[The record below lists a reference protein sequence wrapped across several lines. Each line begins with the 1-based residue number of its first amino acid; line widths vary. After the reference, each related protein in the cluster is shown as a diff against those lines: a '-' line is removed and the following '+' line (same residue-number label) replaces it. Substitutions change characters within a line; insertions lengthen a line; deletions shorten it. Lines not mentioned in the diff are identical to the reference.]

1 MQWIKY
7 QIVQSI
13 IDEET
18 ILIEKK
24 VGYSEANL
32 AIAQAE
38 AYNGEYT
45 IEEDG
50 IIINKKPI
58 AIEFGGT
65 GADNAADARI
75 KLGAAESSH
84 VHDDRYYTESE
95 IDTKLGTKVN
105 NSEKG
110 VANGVATL
118 DGKGKVT
125 ANQASSSIVVIE
137 ANTTLSA
144 SHLGKFLNAAS
155 ASAITITIPNSS
167 DIPVGAEVEIYH
179 HGAGAVYVQS
189 DANTY
194 FSFDGKST
202 TSRKLTIPRFGA
214 VGMKKVTTA
223 TWKVSGEAEG

>member
-50 IIINKKPI
+50 ITINKKPI

-65 GADNAADARI
+65 GADNAENALI
-75 KLGAAESSH
+75 N
-84 VHDDRYYTESE
+84 ESE
-95 IDTKLGTKVN
+95 PIVLQNLTSIPQPSTSVI
-105 NSEKG
+105 
-110 VANGVATL
+110 VALV
-118 DGKGKVT
+118 
-125 ANQASSSIVVIE
+125 E
-137 ANTTLSA
+137 
-144 SHLGKFLNAAS
+144 LN
-155 ASAITITIPNSS
+155 I
-167 DIPVGAEVEIYH
+167 
-179 HGAGAVYVQS
+179 
-189 DANTY
+189 
-194 FSFDGKST
+194 
-202 TSRKLTIPRFGA
+202 L
-214 VGMKKVTTA
+214 
-223 TWKVSGEAEG
+223 

>member
-50 IIINKKPI
+50 ITINKKPI

-65 GADNAADARI
+65 GADNAEDALI
-75 KLGAAESSH
+75 KLGAAKSSH
-84 VHDDRYYTESE
+84 THTPADIGAAASSHTHSE
-95 IDTKLGTKVN
+95 YLSKSAGGTVSGAVIHNAKVTFNKQIVLSSDSYGATLPPAGTKGRIFF
-105 NSEKG
+105 K
-110 VANGVATL
+110 
-118 DGKGKVT
+118 
-125 ANQASSSIVVIE
+125 
-137 ANTTLSA
+137 
-144 SHLGKFLNAAS
+144 
-155 ASAITITIPNSS
+155 
-167 DIPVGAEVEIYH
+167 
-179 HGAGAVYVQS
+179 
-189 DANTY
+189 
-194 FSFDGKST
+194 
-202 TSRKLTIPRFGA
+202 KL
-214 VGMKKVTTA
+214 
-223 TWKVSGEAEG
+223 